1 MTLASILLA
10 LLPSAL
16 PATPEDHRPAMRKAA
31 ELLIQADDNLD
42 KLFFT
47 RRREKRQLESDGAI
61 KSKEIIT
68 VRREPYEDMVIMRT
82 IARDDQPLSREEI
95 AQQEENIRRSV
106 AAHRERLAKEG
117 PPKPAPK
124 KEEDHMALIREF
136 PDAMNFQFTGP
147 ETFRGRA
154 GLAYTFT
161 PRPGYSPKSMKSRMF
176 EKMKGRCILDKASGE
191 LVFVEAEMFDNVNLA
206 FGLAAKVTKGTRF
219 RLIRTEAAPGIW
231 VEEDMHARFSAR
243 FMLFK
248 NLRQEVD
255 TRYTEFRPRP
265 AKQQERAAAN

>member
-1 MTLASILLA
+1 MVFASILLA

-31 ELLIQADDNLD
+31 ELLIQSDGNLD

-47 RRREKRQLESDGAI
+47 RRREKRELDSEGAI
-61 KSKEIIT
+61 KSKEIVT
-68 VRREPYEDMVIMRT
+68 VRREPYEDLVIMRT
-82 IARDDQPLSREEI
+82 IARDDKPLTPEELKD
-95 AQQEENIRRSV
+95 QEDDIRRSV
-106 AAHRERLAKEG
+106 AAYRERLAKQG

-124 KEEDHMALIREF
+124 KDEDHVALIREF
-136 PDAMNFQFTGP
+136 PDAVNFAFTGT
-147 ETFRGRA
+147 ETYRGREA
-154 GLAYTFT
+154 LAYTFA

-176 EKMKGRCILDKASGE
+176 EKMRGKCLLDKASGE
-191 LVFVEAEMFDNVNLA
+191 LAFVDAEMFDNVNLA

-219 RLIRTEAAPGIW
+219 RLTRTEAAPGIW

-265 AKQQERAAAN
+265 PKDQQRASN

>member
-10 LLPSAL
+10 ILPSAL
-16 PATPEDHRPAMRKAA
+16 PVTAEDHRPAMRKAA
-31 ELLIQADDNLD
+31 ELLIHADGNLD
-42 KLFFT
+42 KLLFT
-47 RRREKRQLESDGAI
+47 RRREKREFDSDGAI

-68 VRREPYEDMVIMRT
+68 VRREPYEDLVIMRT
-82 IARDDQPLSREEI
+82 IARDDKPLSIEELKS
-95 AQQEENIRRSV
+95 QEEEIRRSV
-106 AAHRERLAKEG
+106 AAHRERLARQG
-117 PPKPAPK
+117 PPKPTPK
-124 KEEDHMALIREF
+124 RAEDHLALIREF
-136 PDAMNFQFTGP
+136 PDAANFTLIGP
-147 ETFRGRA
+147 ETYRGRE
-154 GLAYTFT
+154 GVAYTFS

-176 EKMKGRCILDKASGE
+176 EKMRGKCILDKASGE

-206 FGLAAKVTKGTRF
+206 FGLAAKVTKGTKF
-219 RLIRTEAAPGIW
+219 RMSRTEAAPGIW

-265 AKQQERAAAN
+265 PKNQQRAAK